1 MDETN
6 PKDTTASPAAGAN
19 SAPGASRPAPIDEA
33 AVDAAAA
40 TISEHI
46 VHFAQKN
53 PVPPA
58 PAVPPVPVPPPAQ
71 TPPPIPPV
79 QSPAPPPPMPSPPK
93 PVPPV
98 PPRPITQPVP
108 PPPPPPKP
116 VADVPP
122 PPAPDSS
129 RAGGPAHV
137 TSIEPPAQAES
148 VEPPKKLR
156 DDIASII
163 NKIKLPERI
172 TLRMSG
178 EKSKPPTPPPAPVP
192 PTAEKEPEKT
202 AAPRPEETPAQT
214 PPQSG
219 DAPKEPESPSSVA
232 SVHTLK
238 DDLQNVVR
246 DKKMS
251 LVRAVALESEK
262 KKGQEHLAIGAP
274 SRKVIG
280 IAIVAAILLALGLVA
295 FVGVKSVLKQGVGN
309 AQPATAP
316 SLMFAEKTLPFP
328 QETRTG
334 IDLRRTLSAGAR
346 GIPNMSL
353 GAIVHIVPTSSQ
365 PDADGAAAEQ
375 AMGIGEF
382 LTAIGAQATPEL
394 IR

>member
-129 RAGGPAHV
+129 RAGGPAPV

-178 EKSKPPTPPPAPVP
+178 EKSKPPPPAPVP